1 MDGRRSTYDFRVR
14 RQPTYLHVAV
24 TGANTPDNVR
34 RSLRDVIA
42 ACTEQRCSR
51 VLLEEHFAGPSL
63 GTVEIFEIVSEGS
76 RNAWPAVAQIA
87 YVDTNPEHD
96 STMLGFAETVAIN
109 RGVQIRLCA
118 TVTEAEAWLAEP
130 ATT

>member
-1 MDGRRSTYDFRVR
+1 MDTHLSNYDFSIR
-14 RQPTYLHVAV
+14 RMPTYLHFAV
-24 TGANTPDNVR
+24 TGDNTPENVR
-34 RSLRDVIA
+34 RSLRDVID
-42 ACTEQRCSR
+42 ACTRLACSR

-76 RNAWPAVAQIA
+76 RKSSPAVAQIA

-96 STMLGFAETVAIN
+96 SNMLGFAETVAVN

-118 TVTEAEAWLAEP
+118 TVAEAEAWLTESA
-130 ATT
+130 A